1 MTYVINDLNG
11 KEIIGKFYEK
21 ELQINFKKLR
31 TKKVIKKKK
40 EINYMSNGKV
50 MIILLTV
57 GLIKKALRNKH
68 IKMNQYFP
76 KPGDNNVEVD
86 LSNYVKN
93 SWFKKCNR
101 NWYF

>member
-1 MTYVINDLNG
+1 
-11 KEIIGKFYEK
+11 
-21 ELQINFKKLR
+21 
-31 TKKVIKKKK
+31 
-40 EINYMSNGKV
+40 MSNGKV

-93 SWFKKCNR
+93 S
-101 NWYF
+101 